1 MSTGL
6 PEIVEYSMSTFGV
19 AILLTVND
27 KVVLVNPQLL
37 KSVPLEDMAD
47 VLSNSELTEKEI
59 LIAMETLDNARR
71 DPIPTT
77 DQTTKN

>member
-1 MSTGL
+1 
-6 PEIVEYSMSTFGV
+6 MSTFGV